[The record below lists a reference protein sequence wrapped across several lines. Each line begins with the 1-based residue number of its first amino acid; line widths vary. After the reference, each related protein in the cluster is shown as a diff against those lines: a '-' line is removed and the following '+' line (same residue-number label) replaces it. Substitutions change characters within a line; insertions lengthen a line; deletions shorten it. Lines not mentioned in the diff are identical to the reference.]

1 MDQNSRAYII
11 QKARE
16 VAAQYGIP
24 PDLFISLIEQESQ
37 FNPNA
42 VSPKGAV
49 GVTQLMP
56 GTAKDMGVDTST
68 LMGQLVGG
76 AKYLNYTMGLHPGNI
91 NLALAA
97 YNAGPGNVEKY
108 GGIPPF
114 EETQNYV
121 REILGRLPGGKPA
134 NMPLSAKMTDR
145 PVPPKEEN
153 MKFMDYLGNPQAL
166 KDRMMQRNPAT
177 GLTPMQNIASNM
189 DAVVL
194 RGYGIGDQIRQKGAQ
209 EAAYEEKQGQRNA
222 TIDMLRKRAEMGDNL
237 ARDILQAVESKSMT
251 AAQGVALYYK
261 ERLAKPDASFT
272 QKSGKQLNA
281 ELKAQGLEPAYDE
294 SKVYNVN
301 TATNE
306 VKPVSSGGINL
317 DLGLG
322 NKKNNELMFKQSNDY
337 TMALLK
343 EYESSKDR
351 ARTIN
356 LQRQLLNDENFD
368 SGFGSD
374 FVVNTRKLFERLGF
388 GDAGVSSNEV
398 FQATIR
404 QQVLD
409 RLDGSLGVGVS
420 QGDVEF
426 MLGMVA
432 NSSMSAEGISD
443 YLMVQ
448 ELLDKHAQRQY
459 DFLKTYIA
467 AQNERRQ
474 ANGQPPL
481 SQPEDIIDFQ
491 MKLMDHLNTL
501 PELFK

>member
-1 MDQNSRAYII
+1 MDQNSRAYIM

-24 PDLFISLIEQESQ
+24 PDLFISLIQQESN

-42 VSPKGAV
+42 VSSKGAM

-56 GTAKDMGVDTST
+56 GTAKDMGVDPST

-97 YNAGPGNVEKY
+97 YNAGPENVKKY

-114 EETQNYV
+114 KETQKYV
-121 REILGRLPGGKPA
+121 REILGRLPGGQPA
-134 NMPLSAKMTDR
+134 NMPLSANMTDR

-153 MKFMDYLGNPQAL
+153 MKLMDYLGNPQAV
-166 KDRMMQRNPAT
+166 KDRMSQRNPAT
-177 GLTPMQNIASNM
+177 GLTPMQNLAANM
-189 DAVVL
+189 NAVVL
-194 RGYGIGDQIRQKGAQ
+194 SGYGIGDQIRQKGAQ
-209 EAAYEEKQGQRNA
+209 EAAYMKESGQSNA
-222 TIDMLRKRAEMGDNL
+222 TIKMLRQRAGMGDKL
-237 ARDILQAVESKSMT
+237 AADILQAVESGSLS

-272 QKSGKQLNA
+272 QKSGAQLNE
-281 ELKAQGLEPAYDE
+281 ELAAQGLSPAYDE
-294 SKVYNVN
+294 NKVYNVN

-322 NKKNNELMFKQSNDY
+322 SKKNNELMFKQSNDY

-343 EYESSKDR
+343 EYESSRDR
-351 ARTIN
+351 QRTIN

-388 GDAGVSSNEV
+388 GDAGVSSNEL
-398 FQATIR
+398 FQTTIR

-432 NSSMSAEGISD
+432 NSSMTAEGISD

-467 AQNERRQ
+467 EQNERRQ